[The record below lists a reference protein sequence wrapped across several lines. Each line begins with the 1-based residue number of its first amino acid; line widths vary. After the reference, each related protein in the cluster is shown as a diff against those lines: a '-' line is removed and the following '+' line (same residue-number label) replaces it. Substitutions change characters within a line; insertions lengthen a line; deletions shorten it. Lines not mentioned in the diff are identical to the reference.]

1 MTCAATIRTID
12 KEDCMPKTIEFYFD
26 FTSPYGYL
34 ASRRIESIAAKHD
47 REIVWRPILLGAI
60 FKISG
65 RKPLLDIPLLG
76 DYSNRDIARSAREY
90 AIECRIPEPFPIG
103 TVSAA
108 RAVYW
113 LAKTS
118 KNDAVRLI
126 HALYRAYFVDGIN
139 ISDTD
144 QVLAIAAATGVDRD
158 QLANALQDPEVKARL
173 KNAVD
178 EAIESGVFGSP
189 CCIVDGEPFWGND
202 RLDQLD
208 KWLTLG
214 GW

>member
-1 MTCAATIRTID
+1 
-12 KEDCMPKTIEFYFD
+12 MPKTIEFYFD

-34 ASRRIESIAAKHD
+34 ASQRIESIAEKHD

-65 RKPLLDIPLLG
+65 QQALLGIPLLG
-76 DYSNRDIARSAREY
+76 DYAKRDIARCAREH
-90 AIECRIPEPFPIG
+90 AIEYRLPEPFPIG
-103 TVSAA
+103 TVNAA

-113 LAKTS
+113 LANTS
-118 KNDAVRLI
+118 KSDATRLV
-126 HALYRAYFVDGIN
+126 HALYRGYFVDGLD

-144 QVLAIAAATGVDRD
+144 KVLDIAADTGVNRQ
-158 QLANALQDPEVKARL
+158 QLASALQDPEVKTQL

-178 EAIESGVFGSP
+178 RAIEAGVFGSP
-189 CCIVDGEPFWGND
+189 CCIVDGEQFWGND

-208 KWLTLG
+208 KWLNQG